1 FTPMTQTI
9 FEHRGTIDK
18 YVGDMIMA
26 FWGAPLHDEK
36 HAKHSVE
43 AALSMLELCNELGDK
58 LSTEYKTQSVRVG
71 IGINTGKMNVG
82 DMGSIYRRSY
92 TVLGDT
98 VNLGSRLEALT
109 KYYGTSL
116 LIGDETYSQLNGEY
130 LCREFDKVL
139 VKGKNEPISIY
150 NPIKL
155 MRDASADEL
164 ELEEKYRY
172 CRRLY
177 LDRDWDGA
185 EQGFLQLKAIEQSVI
200 CDRYLERIKEFR
212 ASPPE
217 NDWVGVFQHHE
228 KSGG

>member
-1 FTPMTQTI
+1 F
-9 FEHRGTIDK
+9 
-18 YVGDMIMA
+18 
-26 FWGAPLHDEK
+26 
-36 HAKHSVE
+36 
-43 AALSMLELCNELGDK
+43 
-58 LSTEYKTQSVRVG
+58 KTQSVRVG

-155 MRDASADEL
+155 VRDASSDEL

-185 EQGFLQLKAIEQSVI
+185 EQAFLQLKAIEQSVI
-200 CDRYLERIKEFR
+200 CDRYLERIEGFR

-217 NDWVGVFQHHE
+217 EDWVGVFQHHE